1 MNTKMKSILL
11 TALIVVILLAA
22 GSWWWGSQARAATDG
37 ETFEATGV
45 IEARKARLAAEL
57 GGTVLEVLVEEGER
71 VKAGQP
77 LVKLDD
83 AALSALGERM
93 QAELRATQANLA
105 LMKAG
110 ASAEQ
115 VQAAEAQLAQA
126 EANLQAAQAQ
136 LDALTA
142 GTRPEEIAAI
152 RANLARARSQYA
164 ALQVAL
170 TSDQVEAVRAALTTA
185 ESNLSAWSSRHVDL
199 AQDSRNPAYS
209 LEAAKAAH
217 ADAQSA
223 LELARLAYQAV
234 QGEAQPYVRQIE
246 LGRLS
251 WEVSMSNLAQAQARL
266 ESLER
271 DERSTPE
278 ALDAAQKTLQDAREM
293 VDKAETAYQALSS
306 GIPGPLLEA
315 AWGEVQRARQD
326 LGAAAIGGNL
336 SLSVETLLAQ
346 VDAARALRDLAAAN
360 LASLKNGAR
369 PEELQLAQAQVDAA
383 QAQLDMLG
391 IELKKFTLTSPW
403 DGVVLARGVEPGEVA
418 LPGGT
423 LLEIGQLERLELTA
437 YLPEERFGQVAP
449 GQEVLV
455 RVDAYPE
462 RIFTGKVL
470 RLAEEAE
477 FTPTNVQTKE
487 DRTRM
492 VYAVVIQLDNPGLAL
507 KPGMLADVEF
517 QG

>member
-217 ADAQSA
+217 TDAQSA

-306 GIPGPLLEA
+306 GIPGPLLDA
-315 AWGEVQRARQD
+315 AWGEVQRARQG

-336 SLSVETLLAQ
+336 SLSVETLL
-346 VDAARALRDLAAAN
+346 
-360 LASLKNGAR
+360 
-369 PEELQLAQAQVDAA
+369 AQVDAA

-487 DRTRM
+487 DRTRL